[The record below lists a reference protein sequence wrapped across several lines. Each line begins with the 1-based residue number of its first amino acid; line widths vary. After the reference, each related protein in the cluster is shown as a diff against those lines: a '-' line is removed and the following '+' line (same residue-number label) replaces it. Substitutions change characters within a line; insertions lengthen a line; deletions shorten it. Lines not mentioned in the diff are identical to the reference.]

1 MSRPRRPWFQHSL
14 LGNGRDFWSL
24 DGTPGFIESDLLRH
38 FLFSPNARDA
48 YMSMYN
54 LVLAAAV
61 IVLVGLLFVMRKKS
75 EA

>member
-1 MSRPRRPWFQHSL
+1 
-14 LGNGRDFWSL
+14 L
-24 DGTPGFIESDLLRH
+24 DGTPGFIESDPLRH

>member
-1 MSRPRRPWFQHSL
+1 MS
-14 LGNGRDFWSL
+14 
-24 DGTPGFIESDLLRH
+24 I
-38 FLFSPNARDA
+38 
-48 YMSMYN
+48 YN